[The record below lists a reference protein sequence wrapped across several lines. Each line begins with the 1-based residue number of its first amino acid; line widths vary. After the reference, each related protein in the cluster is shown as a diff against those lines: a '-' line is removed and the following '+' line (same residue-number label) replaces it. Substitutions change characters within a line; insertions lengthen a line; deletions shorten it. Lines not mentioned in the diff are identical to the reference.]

1 MIIELGPPS
10 LCGWI
15 WQLDCV
21 SLGHWPQGTTPGIL
35 SCWHRFSYTAM
46 PTVLWSFTTGCTSEQ
61 CKAKSRECERV
72 SLSVRAVFLQL
83 DCAVLCLCLF
93 PSSHL
98 SHDGAG
104 VRVPANKSSRQFST
118 HSLFSPPLFSD
129 HPWIYQWRKCIFDK
143 DALWGEVYIF
153 LSTHPQIGTKDSD
166 FLVGNLCSAPCIK
179 CLQTCG
185 RFWNMR
191 EIVTNCLP
199 TATCQKACCTRSRSQ
214 RPFPAP
220 CLQPVLVTWGS
231 CQ

>member
-1 MIIELGPPS
+1 M
-10 LCGWI
+10 C
-15 WQLDCV
+15 
-21 SLGHWPQGTTPGIL
+21 
-35 SCWHRFSYTAM
+35 
-46 PTVLWSFTTGCTSEQ
+46 
-61 CKAKSRECERV
+61 
-72 SLSVRAVFLQL
+72 AVFLQL

-118 HSLFSPPLFSD
+118 HSLFSPPLSI
-129 HPWIYQWRKCIFDK
+129 PIIPEYISEGNVSSTRTPC
-143 DALWGEVYIF
+143 EVKYIF
-153 LSTHPQIGTKDSD
+153 FSTHLQIGTKDSY

-220 CLQPVLVTWGS
+220 CLQPVLVT
-231 CQ
+231 